1 MLKRK
6 IWNELKE
13 WKEREHHP
21 LIIKGLRQTG
31 KTYIVKEFGK
41 TFYENVVYLDFRE
54 NMRVHIAFEGDFDV
68 NQMIMSISAIDT
80 TARFIPEKT
89 LIIFDEI
96 QDCPNARSSLKY
108 WDADGRFDVIAT
120 GSFLGVKGF
129 RKPYERGVP
138 VGYEE
143 QMIMYPLSFGEFID
157 NVGMNDKVLEYVK
170 ESLDNQKPIEKT
182 IHESMRSLYYQFL
195 IVGGMP
201 EVVKTFLATHDL
213 NAVRK
218 IQKSIL
224 QSIKDDFGRYKD
236 KDGNEKVNEFLN

>member
-1 MLKRK
+1 
-6 IWNELKE
+6 
-13 WKEREHHP
+13 
-21 LIIKGLRQTG
+21 
-31 KTYIVKEFGK
+31 
-41 TFYENVVYLDFRE
+41 
-54 NMRVHIAFEGDFDV
+54 MRVHIAFEGDFDV

-80 TARFIPEKT
+80 AARFIPEKT

-120 GSFLGVKGF
+120 GSFLWVKGF

-170 ESLDNQKPIEKT
+170 ESLDNQKPKEKT

-201 EVVKTFLATHDL
+201 EVVKLF
-213 NAVRK
+213 
-218 IQKSIL
+218 
-224 QSIKDDFGRYKD
+224 
-236 KDGNEKVNEFLN
+236 